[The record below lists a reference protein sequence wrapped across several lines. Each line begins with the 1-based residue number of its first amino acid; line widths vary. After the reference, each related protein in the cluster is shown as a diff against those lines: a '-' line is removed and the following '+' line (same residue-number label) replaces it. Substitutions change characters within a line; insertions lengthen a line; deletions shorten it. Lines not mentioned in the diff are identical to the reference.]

1 MKGEREEESISGR
14 GLTRVKT
21 QRREG
26 RRDTVALQKL
36 KHGVGENPEVPKVSW
51 LCQRA
56 SVSKSEIRKGKSQR
70 KHFSSPRKQD
80 LGTRVTPCHSDL
92 QEWWHQ
98 PRATHNSLDT
108 SEAPACACHS
118 TCSRSAPALAHL
130 PDL

>member
-1 MKGEREEESISGR
+1 MKGEREEESIPGR

-56 SVSKSEIRKGKSQR
+56 SVL
-70 KHFSSPRKQD
+70 FSPLVLSNSA
-80 LGTRVTPCHSDL
+80 TPWTVAL
-92 QEWWHQ
+92 Q
-98 PRATHNSLDT
+98 ASLPFTT
-108 SEAPACACHS
+108 S
-118 TCSRSAPALAHL
+118 
-130 PDL
+130 